1 MHETRPLLGIGLMLA
16 AVMCFAA
23 LDATSKHLSQTFSV
37 PLLVWA
43 RYLFHLLLMVIF
55 LGPRLGLGLVRTQR
69 PLANVLRA
77 VMLTGV
83 TGFAMAAFRIMPLAE
98 TTALLFVT
106 PLIVA
111 LLAGPV
117 LGERVGT
124 ARWLAVL
131 AGFGGVLLIA
141 RPDGEL
147 STAGVLWTLAAA
159 GCYTAY
165 QLQTRQLAATE
176 STWTM
181 LFYTALVGTALMT
194 LALPLFWAGPS
205 PTWSQAGLI
214 CTLGLYGGTGHYL
227 LIRAFRYARA
237 STLSPFLYAQ
247 LVWAMLLGWL
257 VYGHWPDH
265 TSLVGMTII
274 AGSSLLMA
282 AWERRQQPRQ

>member
-1 MHETRPLLGIGLMLA
+1 MHEHKPLLGIGLMLA

-43 RYLFHLLLMVIF
+43 RYLFHFLLMLIF
-55 LGPRLGLGLVRTQR
+55 LGPRLGLGLVRTRR
-69 PLANVLRA
+69 PVANVFRA
-77 VMLTGV
+77 TMLTGV
-83 TGFAMAAFRIMPLAE
+83 TGFAMAAFRTMPLAE

-131 AGFGGVLLIA
+131 GGFGGVLLIA

-147 STAGVLWTLAAA
+147 STTGVLWTLAAA
-159 GCYTAY
+159 ACYTAY

-176 STWTM
+176 NTWTM
-181 LFYTALVGTALMT
+181 LFYTALVGSALMT
-194 LALPLFWAGPS
+194 LALPLFWTGPTPS
-205 PTWSQAGLI
+205 WSQAALI
-214 CTLGLYGGTGHYL
+214 ATLGLYGGTGHYL

-247 LVWAMLLGWL
+247 LVWATLLGWL
-257 VYGHWPDH
+257 VYGHLPDH
-265 TSLVGMTII
+265 TSLIGIAII
-274 AGSSLLMA
+274 ASSSLLMA
-282 AWERRQQPRQ
+282 TWEKRHP